1 MAEFAVHGIMTAK
14 PGHRAELVD
23 LMRATVAALGDAP
36 GLLDYAINVVLD
48 DPDTLWITQRWTS
61 KDAHDAVTKTSAN
74 KAETAR
80 IMDLLAKPPLSAY
93 GEVIEHGGHP

>member
-1 MAEFAVHGIMTAK
+1 MPEFAVHGIMTAK
-14 PGHRAELVD
+14 PGRRTELVD
-23 LMRATVAALGDAP
+23 LMRATITALGDAP
-36 GLLDYAINVVLD
+36 GLLDYTINTALD

-61 KDAHDAVTKTSAN
+61 KTAHDTVTKTAAN

-93 GEVIEHGGHP
+93 GDVVEHGGS